1 MNTLATSYTIDVTLE
16 KWLQYAF
23 SCIPDFIL
31 TSSVIIVVSVVL
43 YVGVA
48 HLWGKC
54 WNKDWSIMRS
64 FFLISLLSLV
74 SAACV
79 AAGDC
84 LCNGDFKL
92 LKDDSSKISSAF
104 NGEPLNKE
112 DSPEAYKVAT
122 KLVKKLQL
130 PSDFDASDDKASES
144 AEDQYTVTETCG
156 RSYTATLTL
165 LKWVPVTFLLLVLLL
180 VPWLSYVS
188 IREIHPLSIDDK

>member
-1 MNTLATSYTIDVTLE
+1 MTQVRYRL
-16 KWLQYAF
+16 
-23 SCIPDFIL
+23 
-31 TSSVIIVVSVVL
+31 
-43 YVGVA
+43 
-48 HLWGKC
+48 
-54 WNKDWSIMRS
+54 RS
-64 FFLISLLSLV
+64 TVNLSTR
-74 SAACV
+74 
-79 AAGDC
+79 
-84 LCNGDFKL
+84 KT
-92 LKDDSSKISSAF
+92 
-104 NGEPLNKE
+104 
-112 DSPEAYKVAT
+112 PEAYKVAT